1 MDKQMLDFYS
11 NYLLS
16 SFERVTA
23 TRGSRLTNNTLSH
36 DRITRFLNDASSS
49 RNLWQHVKPLVR
61 KIESPHGVLIADD
74 TIIEKPHMDE
84 NEIVCWHFDH
94 QSGKY
99 VKGINLFSFLYENK
113 DVHLPVSYTIIEKTE
128 CYTDESTGREKR
140 RSEVSKNKHFR
151 NILRRCIRNKL
162 SFRYVLSDVWYA
174 STENMNF
181 IRKGL
186 KRHFIMPLK
195 SNRKVAFSKAHKRA
209 KQYVPVDTLDYKKSS
224 LRTIYLEEVAFP
236 LLLVK
241 QVFKNEDGSEGVL
254 YLVTSD
260 TTLTYEEIT
269 TIYKKRWSIECYHKA
284 LKQQCAI
291 GKSPARTQRTQSSH
305 IHCAICAFVKLELLC
320 RITSVSYEGLKLNLY
335 IHALKTAF
343 KYLQTLQP
351 INWATKPIFA

>member
-23 TRGSRLTNNTLSH
+23 TSGARLTNDTLSH
-36 DRITRFLNDASSS
+36 DRITRFLNDKTSS
-49 RNLWQHVKPLVR
+49 RRLWHYVKPMVR
-61 KIESPHGVLIADD
+61 KVQSPDGVLIADD
-74 TIIEKPHMDE
+74 MIIAKPHMDE

-94 QSGKY
+94 QTGTY
-99 VKGINLFSFLYENK
+99 VKGINILSFLYESK
-113 DVHLPVSYTIIEKTE
+113 DVRLPVSYTIIEKTE
-128 CYTDESTGREKR
+128 YYTDESTSHEKR
-140 RSEVSKNKHFR
+140 RSEISKNEHFR
-151 NILRRCIRNKL
+151 RLLKQSVRNKL
-162 SFRYVLSDVWYA
+162 PFRYVLSDVWYA

-181 IRKGL
+181 IRKTL
-186 KRHFIMPLK
+186 KRHFVMPLK
-195 SNRKVAFSKAHKRA
+195 SNRKIALSKAQKRA
-209 KQYVPVDTLDYKKSS
+209 KNYVPVDTLDYKDTS

-269 TIYKKRWSIECYHKA
+269 TIYMKRCSIECYHKA

-291 GKSPARTQRTQSSH
+291 GKSPARVQRTQSSH
-305 IHCAICAFVKLELLC
+305 IHCSLCAFVKLELL
-320 RITSVSYEGLKLNLY
+320 RGITSVSYEGLKLNLY
-335 IHALKTAF
+335 IHALKTSF
-343 KYLQTLQP
+343 KYLQLLQP
-351 INWATKPIFA
+351 FNWATKPIFA

>member
-1 MDKQMLDFYS
+1 MLDFYS

-16 SFERVTA
+16 SFDRVTA
-23 TRGSRLTNNTLSH
+23 TRGSRLTNNKISH
-36 DRITRFLNDASSS
+36 DRITRFLNDAASSQS
-49 RNLWQHVKPLVR
+49 LWQHVKQMVR
-61 KIESPHGVLIADD
+61 KIESPDGVIIADD
-74 TIIEKPHMDE
+74 TLIEKPHMDE

-94 QSGKY
+94 QTGTY
-99 VKGINLFSFLYENK
+99 VKGINILSFLYESK
-113 DVHLPVSYTIIEKTE
+113 DVRLPVSYTIIEKRE
-128 CYTDESTGREKR
+128 FYTDESTGQEKR
-140 RSEVSKNKHFR
+140 RSEVPKNKHFQ
-151 NILRRCIRNKL
+151 NMLRRCIRNKL
-162 SFRYVLSDVWYA
+162 PFRYVLSDVWYA

-181 IRKGL
+181 IRKTL
-186 KRHFIMPLK
+186 KRHFVIPLK
-195 SNRKVAFSKAHKRA
+195 SNRKVALSKAHKRA

-236 LLLVK
+236 LLLCK

-260 TTLTYEEIT
+260 TTLTYEGIT

-291 GKSPARTQRTQSSH
+291 GKSPARIQRTQSSH
-305 IHCAICAFVKLELLC
+305 IHCSICAFVKLELLR

-343 KYLQTLQP
+343 KYLQSLQP
-351 INWATKPIFA
+351 FNWAAKPVFA